1 MPRRRIRSARRP
13 TEDPDGA
20 GNAVTPPSRATTTG
34 PSGPWH
40 IRAGEFLRRVLQKAD
55 EDLIFFMA
63 GAISFN
69 VLVAFVPLLL
79 FAVGVSGMV
88 LSARFVDPTALIVDL
103 LQRSVP
109 VTQGDLDLAQAV
121 RDQVTALLDQRTGFT
136 LVGAGLLVWFSTRL
150 VGTLRTALRQI
161 FDMPVGRNIVR
172 GKLFDIKAVLVGGLL
187 LLVNVGLTTALQA
200 AETYGVALLGI
211 EGSALTAVESLFA
224 QGLAF
229 GSIWV
234 LFLGVYRYLPVRPIP
249 WSTAVV
255 AATFTAVLHEVLKAG
270 FGWYVTG
277 VANYRTTY
285 GNLITLAVLFFWI
298 YYEAIGFILGGEVA
312 QVWTMRRARRIQLRS
327 VRTEGDDDA

>member
-1 MPRRRIRSARRP
+1 M
-13 TEDPDGA
+13 
-20 GNAVTPPSRATTTG
+20 
-34 PSGPWH
+34 
-40 IRAGEFLRRVLQKAD
+40 FQKAD

-88 LSARFVDPTALIVDL
+88 LSARFVDPTALVVDL
-103 LQRSVP
+103 LQRSIP
-109 VTQGDLDLAQAV
+109 ATQGDLDLALAV
-121 RDQVTALLDQRTGFT
+121 REQITALLDQRTGFT
-136 LVGAGLLVWFSTRL
+136 VVGAGLLVWFSTRL

-161 FDMPVGRNIVR
+161 FDMPMGRDIVR
-172 GKLFDIKAVLVGGLL
+172 GKLFDIKAVLAGGLL
-187 LLVNVGLTTALQA
+187 LLVNIGVTTALQA
-200 AETYGVALLGI
+200 AETYGVRMLGL
-211 EGSALTAVESLFA
+211 EGTALTTLESLFA

-229 GSIWV
+229 ASIWV

-249 WSTAVV
+249 WQTAVV
-255 AATFTAVLHEVLKAG
+255 AATFTAVLHELLKAG

>member
-1 MPRRRIRSARRP
+1 MKGG
-13 TEDPDGA
+13 D
-20 GNAVTPPSRATTTG
+20 TPPAPPRTTVG
-34 PSGPWH
+34 VAIGPWYH
-40 IRAGEFLRRVLQKAD
+40 RAREFLRRVVQKAD

-79 FAVGVSGMV
+79 FAVGVTGMV
-88 LSARFVDPTALIVDL
+88 LSARFVDPAAFVVDL
-103 LQRSVP
+103 LQRFLP
-109 VTQGDLDLAQAV
+109 MAAGDFDLALAV
-121 RDQVTALLDQRTGFT
+121 REQVTGLLDQRTGFT
-136 LVGAGLLVWFSTRL
+136 LVGAGLLIWFSTRL

-161 FDMPVGRNIVR
+161 FDMPVGRSVVR
-172 GKLFDIKAVLVGGLL
+172 GKLFDIKAVVIGGLL
-187 LLVNVGLTTALQA
+187 LLVNIGVTTALQA
-200 AETYGVALLGI
+200 IERYGVRLLGI
-211 EGSALTAVESLFA
+211 EGATLTTVESLFA

-229 GSIWV
+229 TSIWV

-270 FGWYVTG
+270 FGWYVSE

-285 GNLITLAVLFFWI
+285 GNLITLAVLLFWI

-327 VRTEGDDDA
+327 VRPQGDDDA

>member
-1 MPRRRIRSARRP
+1 MDSAEEPRKGDA
-13 TEDPDGA
+13 TGA
-20 GNAVTPPSRATTTG
+20 
-34 PSGPWH
+34 PW

-69 VLVAFVPLLL
+69 MLVAFVPLLL

-88 LSARFVDPTALIVDL
+88 MSARFVDPSALVVDF
-103 LQRSVP
+103 LQRSLP
-109 VTQGDLDLAQAV
+109 ATQGDLDLARAV
-121 RDQVTALLDQRTGFT
+121 RDQVTALLDQRRGFT
-136 LVGAGLLVWFSTRL
+136 VVGAGLLVWFSTRL
-150 VGTLRTALRQI
+150 VGTLRTALREI
-161 FDMPVGRNIVR
+161 FDMPLGRSIIR
-172 GKLFDIKAVLVGGLL
+172 GKLFDIQVVLVGGLL
-187 LLVNVGLTTALQA
+187 LLVNVGVTTGLQA
-200 AETYGVALLGI
+200 AESYGVQLLGL
-211 EGSALTAVESLFA
+211 EGEALSAFESLLA

-255 AATFTAVLHEVLKAG
+255 AATFTAVLHELLKAG
-270 FGWYVTG
+270 FGWYVTE

-312 QVWTMRRARRIQLRS
+312 QVWTMRRARRIQVRS
-327 VRTEGDDDA
+327 VRNEGDDH

>member
-1 MPRRRIRSARRP
+1 MDAPEEPPRDEAP
-13 TEDPDGA
+13 GA
-20 GNAVTPPSRATTTG
+20 
-34 PSGPWH
+34 PW
-40 IRAGEFLRRVLQKAD
+40 IRAGEFLRRVFQKAD

-69 VLVAFVPLLL
+69 MLVAFVPLLL

-88 LSARFVDPTALIVDL
+88 MSARFVDPSALVVDF
-103 LQRSVP
+103 LQRSLP
-109 VTQGDLDLAQAV
+109 ATQGDLDLAQAV
-121 RDQVTALLDQRTGFT
+121 RDQVTALLDQRRGFT
-136 LVGAGLLVWFSTRL
+136 VVGAGLLVWFSTRL
-150 VGTLRTALRQI
+150 VGTLRTALREI
-161 FDMPVGRNIVR
+161 FDMPLGRSIVR
-172 GKLFDIKAVLVGGLL
+172 GKLFDIQVVLVGGLL
-187 LLVNVGLTTALQA
+187 LLVNVGVTTGLQA
-200 AETYGVALLGI
+200 AESYGVQLLGL
-211 EGSALTAVESLFA
+211 EGEALSAFESLLA

-255 AATFTAVLHEVLKAG
+255 AATFTAVLHELLKAG
-270 FGWYVTG
+270 FGWYVTE

-312 QVWTMRRARRIQLRS
+312 QVWTMRRARRIQVRS
-327 VRTEGDDDA
+327 VRNEGDDD